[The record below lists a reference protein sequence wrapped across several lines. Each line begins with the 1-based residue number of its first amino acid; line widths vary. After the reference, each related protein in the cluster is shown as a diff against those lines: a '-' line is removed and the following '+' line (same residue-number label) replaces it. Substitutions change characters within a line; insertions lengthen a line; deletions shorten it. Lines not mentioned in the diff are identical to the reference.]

1 MSEMD
6 AYRPADQPARDRIH
20 EELDATLFVEAGAG
34 TGKTTEL
41 VARILRLVA
50 TGRAQMPHIATIT
63 FTEAAAAEL
72 RDRIRE
78 EMEKAAR
85 DDTLPP
91 DERRRCQTAVDEVD
105 AAAIETLHGF
115 AQRILSTHPL
125 EAGLPPLIEVQD
137 EIRASI
143 SFEERW
149 NEFADRL
156 LDDPALEEILLRAHV
171 LGLEMKHLHEVAHEF
186 HNHWDRLENAAIP
199 AAPLPPVD
207 TSELLDALA
216 QPCALKGRCVNHDD
230 YLYVHLERMDTY
242 RRRLAAAGSDLDS
255 LRIMAERKKITHK
268 YGSKANW
275 TGITPGEIRDA
286 LQTAS
291 GIRDRLLEEAR
302 AAVLPPLLAALRGFI
317 LDYADERRRQGKL
330 GFHDLLVQARDLLRR
345 DASVR
350 RALRAQFSH
359 LLIDEFQDT
368 DPLQIDIAALLASS
382 EPDSP
387 PATWQEAAI
396 EEGRLFFVGDPKQS
410 IYRFRRADV
419 ALYQAV
425 QQRFADR
432 TVRLTQNFRSL
443 RPVIDWVNAVF
454 APLMGEGGGEGQVP
468 YVELDARWEP
478 PPEVGV
484 AVRILGEPSP
494 ENIEPIRAREATE
507 LAQLIQTAKAEGWP
521 VAESD
526 PEGQRA
532 FRPAR
537 YADIAILMP
546 TRTALPPIERALEE
560 AGIPY
565 RVESRSLVYNTQE
578 VRDLL
583 NILRSLDDPTDEV
596 ALIAALRSPA
606 FGCGDDDLLRFF
618 QAGGRWDFRLGPPT
632 SLPPDDPVVTA
643 MSALYDLHKRRWWES
658 LNGIVEAVI
667 RERRFFE
674 LAFAHRRPR
683 ERWQRLRFVLDQA
696 RAFAEAGG
704 STLRQFVDWA
714 ELQAEEGTRVVET
727 VVPEADDDAVRI
739 MTVHAS
745 KGLEFPIVALVGL
758 NVDDRP
764 RTRGSASVLWDAEGW
779 PEARVGTGERRF
791 LTPGFEQTEATETT
805 MNEQEKLRLL
815 YVAATRARD
824 HLVVSLH
831 HKADQSS
838 HAARLYALCQ
848 EIPHLWQTPE
858 LGQIQLTTPAEK
870 PSAAF
875 ADSSEQRRQWLEARG
890 QRLEKLSG
898 APVIA
903 ATAIARSAAGLI
915 DDPNLQKD
923 APVEEIP
930 PWRRGR
936 AGTALGR
943 AVHAVLQS
951 IDLATGAGLEGAA
964 RAQAAAEGIPDRSDE
979 VARRV
984 KAALDAPS
992 VREAVAGRYWR
1003 EVYIAA
1009 PVEGVTVEGFID
1021 LLYETADGLVV
1032 VDYKTDTVPSEED
1045 VAAAMKRY
1053 RLQGAAYALALQ
1065 ETLGRPV
1072 AACRFVFVQAT
1083 GARER
1088 EVPDLTAATA
1098 AVRMEVRRLAAASAE
1113 DPPS

>member
-1 MSEMD
+1 
-6 AYRPADQPARDRIH
+6 
-20 EELDATLFVEAGAG
+20 
-34 TGKTTEL
+34 
-41 VARILRLVA
+41 
-50 TGRAQMPHIATIT
+50 
-63 FTEAAAAEL
+63 
-72 RDRIRE
+72 
-78 EMEKAAR
+78 
-85 DDTLPP
+85 
-91 DERRRCQTAVDEVD
+91 
-105 AAAIETLHGF
+105 
-115 AQRILSTHPL
+115 
-125 EAGLPPLIEVQD
+125 
-137 EIRASI
+137 
-143 SFEERW
+143 
-149 NEFADRL
+149 
-156 LDDPALEEILLRAHV
+156 
-171 LGLEMKHLHEVAHEF
+171 
-186 HNHWDRLENAAIP
+186 
-199 AAPLPPVD
+199 
-207 TSELLDALA
+207 
-216 QPCALKGRCVNHDD
+216 
-230 YLYVHLERMDTY
+230 
-242 RRRLAAAGSDLDS
+242 
-255 LRIMAERKKITHK
+255 MAERKKIVHK

-275 TGITPGEIRDA
+275 SGVTPGEIRDA
-286 LQTAS
+286 LQAAS
-291 GIRDRLLEEAR
+291 DIRDRLLEEAR
-302 AAVLPPLLAALRGFI
+302 AAVLPPLLAALRSFI
-317 LDYADERRRQGKL
+317 LEYAEERRRQGKL
-330 GFHDLLVQARDLLRR
+330 EFHDLLVQARDLLRR

-368 DPLQIDIAALLASS
+368 DPLQIDIAALLAGS
-382 EPDSP
+382 ELDSP

-410 IYRFRRADV
+410 IYRFRRADI

-478 PPEVGV
+478 PPDAGV
-484 AVRILGEPSP
+484 TVRILGEPSP
-494 ENIEPIRAREATE
+494 ENIEPIRAREAAE

-583 NILRSLDDPTDEV
+583 NILRSIDDPTDEV

-618 QAGGRWDFRLGPPT
+618 QAGGRWDYPARPADLAAAAT
-632 SLPPDDPVVTA
+632 TQWSRRMA
-643 MSALYDLHKRRWWES
+643 ALYDLHKRRWWES
-658 LNGIVEAVI
+658 LNEIVEAVI

-764 RTRGSASVLWDAEGW
+764 RTRGSASVLWNAEGR
-779 PEARVGTGERRF
+779 PEVRVGTGERRF

-831 HKADQSS
+831 HKAGQSS
-838 HAARLYALCQ
+838 HAARLYGLCQ
-848 EIPHLWQTPE
+848 EIPHLWQTPK
-858 LGQIQLTTPAEK
+858 LGQIQITTPAEK
-870 PSAAF
+870 PSTAL
-875 ADSSEQRRQWLEARG
+875 ADSSEQRRQWIETRQQKLAELSRAR
-890 QRLEKLSG
+890 
-898 APVIA
+898 VIA

-936 AGTALGR
+936 AGTSLGR

-964 RAQAAAEGIPDRSDE
+964 RAQAAAEGIPDRADE

-992 VREAVAGRYWR
+992 VREAIAGRYWR
-1003 EVYIAA
+1003 EVYVAA

-1021 LLYETADGLVV
+1021 LLYETSRWL
-1032 VDYKTDTVPSEED
+1032 S
-1045 VAAAMKRY
+1045 RR
-1053 RLQGAAYALALQ
+1053 RLQDRRRAQ
-1065 ETLGRPV
+1065 R
-1072 AACRFVFVQAT
+1072 
-1083 GARER
+1083 
-1088 EVPDLTAATA
+1088 
-1098 AVRMEVRRLAAASAE
+1098 RRLGGGDGTIPFAGSSVRPGSARNAGASRRGLPLCLRAG
-1113 DPPS
+1113 DRCPRTGIA